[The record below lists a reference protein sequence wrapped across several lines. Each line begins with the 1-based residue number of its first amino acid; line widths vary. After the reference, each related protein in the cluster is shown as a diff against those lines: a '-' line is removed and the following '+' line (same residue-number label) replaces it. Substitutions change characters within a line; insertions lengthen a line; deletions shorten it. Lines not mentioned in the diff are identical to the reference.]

1 MSLKDLI
8 MQRNAA
14 TECRRIA
21 LAKKE
26 DGRRRIKELFDQMT
40 ELDKE
45 TSAADA
51 SVKRSDE
58 MLSEL
63 NYKIWNA
70 ERRYENPRAI
80 FDRLWAKELTLKI
93 AIGGVTSRYN
103 EVRHDLC
110 NRIGAQT
117 LLIVDK
123 AANLEEARKEI
134 AEYSYNV
141 WNDYLKNDWICISCP
156 GYTIDEL
163 LAA

>member
-14 TECRRIA
+14 KECHRIA
-21 LAKKE
+21 VAKKE
-26 DGRRRIKELFDQMT
+26 ECCNRIKELFDQMMA
-40 ELDKE
+40 LDKE
-45 TSAADA
+45 ASAADA
-51 SVKRSDE
+51 SVMRTEE
-58 MLSEL
+58 MLSDL

-70 ERRYENPRAI
+70 ERRFDNPRAI

-103 EVRHDLC
+103 EVRRNLC
-110 NRIGAQT
+110 ERIGAQT
-117 LLIVDK
+117 LLIVEK
-123 AANLEEARKEI
+123 ATDLEEARKEI
-134 AEYSYNV
+134 AAFSHSV
-141 WNDYLKNDWICISCP
+141 WNDYLQNDWACVSIP